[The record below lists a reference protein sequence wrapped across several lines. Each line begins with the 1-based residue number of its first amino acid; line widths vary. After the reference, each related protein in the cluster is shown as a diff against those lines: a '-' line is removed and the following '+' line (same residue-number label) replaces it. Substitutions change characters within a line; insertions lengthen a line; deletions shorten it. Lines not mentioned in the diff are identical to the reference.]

1 MFSKQEFGIDLG
13 TDTIKIYDKR
23 DNSVSIEKNL
33 IAIRNDSD
41 VLAVGNDAFE
51 MLNREAEDTIVSTP
65 SNAGKISD
73 IRFTEAILHSLLYK
87 QKHYIGYRSN
97 IYFAVPV
104 DMTELERRAYASI
117 AKRGKLRKCSIYLVE
132 KPILDALALGLPIA
146 KAKGSTI
153 INIGASGTTLA
164 AIADSHVVLNNF
176 FSLGGNIIDDEII
189 AAARKKNNIIISNK
203 EAEKI
208 KIQILADSLYSSKG
222 AFVSGIDSV
231 SGLPRSGFITSGTVR
246 RAVDKIL
253 NELIVK
259 LRDFMQ
265 RVPPQIRE
273 IAEEEGIYLT
283 GGCSRIHGIA
293 ERIGKGLG
301 YPIQQ
306 SSLHEQSTVNGLKEV
321 ISYTGANKLAYT
333 PMQRK

>member
-23 DNSVSIEKNL
+23 DDSVSIEKNL

-51 MLNREAEDTIVSTP
+51 MLNREASDTIVSTP

-97 IYFAVPV
+97 IYFAVPI
-104 DMTELERRAYASI
+104 DMTELEKRSYASI
-117 AKRGKLRKCSIYLVE
+117 AKRGKLRNCSIYLVE

-164 AIADSHVVLNNF
+164 SIADSHVVLNNF
-176 FSLGGNIIDDEII
+176 FPLGGNVIDFEIT
-189 AAARKKNNIIISNK
+189 AAARRKNNIIISRK

-208 KIQILADSLYSSKG
+208 KIQILDDTLGSSNG
-222 AFVSGIDSV
+222 AFVSGIDTV

-246 RAVDKIL
+246 KTVDQVV
-253 NELIVK
+253 NELIIN
-259 LRDFMQ
+259 LQDFIQ
-265 RVPPQIRE
+265 RIPPQIRE
-273 IAEEEGIYLT
+273 IAAEEGIYLT

-293 ERIGKGLG
+293 ERISKGLG
-301 YPIQQ
+301 YPVQQ
-306 SSLHEQSTVNGLKEV
+306 SSLYEQSTVNGLKEV